1 MGQRKSASPGEELK
15 PVTVCSGWI
24 LAKETCGVTNL
35 KILFILDSTQPF
47 PMLVGSLECRNQRV
61 ANYKEV
67 KNEVLIL
74 TRIVGHL
81 QGSLFAA

>member
-1 MGQRKSASPGEELK
+1 MH
-15 PVTVCSGWI
+15 SGWI
-24 LAKETCGVTNL
+24 RPKETCDVTNL

-47 PMLVGSLECRNQRV
+47 PMLVGPLECRNQRV
-61 ANYKEV
+61 ANYKGV

-81 QGSLFAA
+81 RGSLFTA